1 MNRQPVTLHAHDSIN
16 LSTGVVT
23 RSSQSQ
29 SCEHLILVAH
39 RQGLAMNDLETL
51 HSAIK
56 VNALHGTLGLYSKI
70 FGDVYPAD
78 PRVCVDY
85 HE

>member
-1 MNRQPVTLHAHDSIN
+1 MNRQPVTLYAHDSVN
-16 LSTGVVT
+16 LTTGVVT
-23 RSSQSQ
+23 RSSQ

-39 RQGLAMNDLETL
+39 REGLAMNDLETL
-51 HSAIK
+51 FSAIK
-56 VNALHGTLGLYSKI
+56 VNALHGTLGLYSRA

-85 HE
+85 TGK